1 MRRRLGAFHADFESR
16 DGPVALLVE
25 VVVGGAR
32 RTEICALVDDAPLQP
47 TLRGEK
53 AHPPPQA
60 RRVRAAAERERVGRR
75 LRRQRLLAGGG
86 SGGSGLPRLVPEGR
100 LSAAALPEGRVL
112 APPPP
117 LREAPRSP
125 HSPGGRSMAEKLAAG
140 HMLTDDELA
149 AMQEYSAVTAEFE
162 NGSLPLV
169 PMMPTGPRTSTP
181 RSLACAQAGEMSR
194 ASTSQS
200 ARCVGLGEQSRAS
213 TSQSARCVGTGAT
226 AAWPSPRGGN
236 PYTAHLSP
244 EVARAYEPSP
254 PQQPRRAMTSQSAR
268 YVGTGGRNSRSTLS
282 LHASPSS
289 REARAY
295 MPDEFK
301 QTRLLRWRNNE
312 LEAEL
317 RRVIGMLAQG
327 GAGRANARRKRC
339 ARRRGWRAGRTSRC
353 SRSRSGAST
362 SCVRTTRPS
371 RWRSRGRG
379 GARATAQGTGGDGG
393 GAGGGEG
400 GGRTRDAVEELCGKA
415 AKRMGNQGILR
426 GWTAWVEL
434 WSGPA
439 TAANASPPPRAA
451 AAPPPRSVVRLQRRR
466 LQRRGGGSARTPRG
480 RKAGPIK
487 VEAELEAVHGGAEG
501 ANATSIVNVTSDC
514 NYSQRRTRRLRG
526 LRCLRKELDRG
537 RRRSRRQG
545 EGGQVRRA
553 HIVERAHH
561 ADLRDAVPSAIGTT
575 GKRIQN
581 QGIVDSAAGR
591 RAAQELYE
599 EHHRRLPPPP
609 SSPPPPIPGY
619 RFSHNGYW
627 DEGWQAPRLLRPK
640 RRRVRPSDDDGRVQS
655 LWRAVVNP
663 FGEASRSGTERTAR
677 P

>member
-1 MRRRLGAFHADFESR
+1 M
-16 DGPVALLVE
+16 
-25 VVVGGAR
+25 
-32 RTEICALVDDAPLQP
+32 
-47 TLRGEK
+47 
-53 AHPPPQA
+53 
-60 RRVRAAAERERVGRR
+60 
-75 LRRQRLLAGGG
+75 
-86 SGGSGLPRLVPEGR
+86 
-100 LSAAALPEGRVL
+100 L

-244 EVARAYEPSP
+244 EIARAYEPSP

-327 GAGRANARRKRC
+327 GAASERQKEKMLEAERVARKAHESLLQEQIGRVDELRSQIDSAEQVAKQREKAALERLRKELAGTAEEQAAAKAEAERERR
-339 ARRRGWRAGRTSRC
+339 
-353 SRSRSGAST
+353 
-362 SCVRTTRPS
+362 
-371 RWRSRGRG
+371 
-379 GARATAQGTGGDGG
+379 
-393 GAGGGEG
+393 
-400 GGRTRDAVEELCGKA
+400 VEELCGKA

-434 WSGPA
+434 YEELAAQRQMLASAGARLLRPKLA
-439 TAANASPPPRAA
+439 ASFTAWRADYGAA
-451 AAPPPRSVVRLQRRR
+451 AAAKTATGAKARL
-466 LQRRGGGSARTPRG
+466 A
-480 RKAGPIK
+480 K
-487 VEAELEAVHGGAEG
+487 VEAELEAVAAEL
-501 ANATSIVNVTSDC
+501 
-514 NYSQRRTRRLRG
+514 RRERDEGKKRMLAAAAHEAAALDR
-526 LRCLRKELDRG
+526 LRKELAGTAEEQAAAKADAERAQRVDLAQGGEADPEPGHPPRLVGVGELRG
-537 RRRSRRQG
+537 AGGAAADVGGARGCCGQSSPRCVARSGEPSPGEGARGLDEAAAARQG
-545 EGGQVRRA
+545 EARVGSGAACRKRSMRA
-553 HIVERAHH
+553 RVSLERASRG
-561 ADLRDAVPSAIGTT
+561 AAARGRGAASA
-575 GKRIQN
+575 RRSE
-581 QGIVDSAAGR
+581 SARPAREAGR
-591 RAAQELYE
+591 GVRLAD
-599 EHHRRLPPPP
+599 RRC
-609 SSPPPPIPGY
+609 
-619 RFSHNGYW
+619 
-627 DEGWQAPRLLRPK
+627 A
-640 RRRVRPSDDDGRVQS
+640 
-655 LWRAVVNP
+655 
-663 FGEASRSGTERTAR
+663 
-677 P
+677 